1 MINEIFIG
9 FIKKNI
15 KLYIIYFITLLYIPI
30 NKVAIPHI
38 YGKFIAKLKNN
49 NMNKSFKLLILL
61 IGSWLTIQLIH
72 SASNIIYYNLMP
84 KFNAYVR
91 MNITNKIIDSYKN
104 SYEDL
109 LLGDT
114 ITKIIKSPWVVE
126 DIFNIIEDFI
136 FRHIIVIISVFC
148 YLTYHNVGLGLIY
161 IICMMGIIGIC
172 FAFTKTC
179 TKYVKMSEQIYD
191 MTHEEIEDTLS
202 NLLSIYTSQKTTYEK
217 GRLNKLN
224 TKVYQAEQKNMFCNN
239 KFRVIY
245 SIAFVLVFAILNIY
259 SFYIFYKKQITID
272 ILVAIIIINYTI
284 LTSFMSIYYETRRFI
299 DIRGRIYVISQFI
312 EKMPNKKYVAETEM
326 DLESDFTIKISK
338 LNFSYLPD
346 KPIIKD
352 LSFTIKQNEK
362 IALVGSI
369 GSGKSTVG
377 KLLVR
382 LIEYSSGHIY
392 LNGVDIKHIN
402 IDNLRAI
409 INYIPQHPKLFN
421 RTLYENIMY
430 GVDKK
435 ISRKE
440 ILKMLEEMD
449 LKETVSDFR
458 NMMDKNVGKG
468 GSKISGGQRQIVW
481 LLRLVLKKS
490 KVIILD
496 EPTSSLDKESKKDVI
511 KFIKEFSKDK
521 TIILITHDKELHKIV
536 DRIIE
541 LDKGHVSKDNSIN

>member
-38 YGKFIAKLKNN
+38 YGKFISKLKNN
-49 NMNKSFKLLILL
+49 NMNKSLKLLALL

-72 SASNIIYYNLMP
+72 SVSNIIYYNLMP

-91 MNITNKIIDSYKN
+91 SKITNKIIDSYKN

-136 FRHIIVIISVFC
+136 FRHIIVILSVFI
-148 YLTYHNVGLGLIY
+148 YLTYHNVGLGLLY
-161 IICMMGIIGIC
+161 IVCMIGIIAIC
-172 FAFTKTC
+172 YVFTKTC
-179 TKYVKMSEQIYD
+179 TKYVQISEKVYD

-202 NLLSIYTSQKTTYEK
+202 NLLSIYTSQKTTFEK
-217 GRLNKLN
+217 ARLNKLN

-245 SIAFVLVFAILNIY
+245 SVAFVLVFSILNIY
-259 SFYIFYKKQITID
+259 SFIIFYKKKISLD
-272 ILVAIIIINYTI
+272 ILVAVIIINYTI

-299 DIRGRIYVISQFI
+299 DIRGRMDVISQFI
-312 EKMPNKKYVAETEM
+312 EKMPNKKNIAETEL
-326 DLESDFTIKISK
+326 DIDSDFNIKISNLK
-338 LNFSYLPD
+338 FSYVPE
-346 KPIIKD
+346 KPIINN
-352 LSFTIKQNEK
+352 LSFNIKQNEK

-369 GSGKSTVG
+369 GSGKSTIG

-382 LIEYSSGHIY
+382 LIEYNEGHIY
-392 LNGVDIKHIN
+392 LNGVDIKHVN
-402 IDNLRAI
+402 IDNLRTI

-435 ISRKE
+435 ISREE
-440 ILKMLEEMD
+440 IYKMLEEMD
-449 LKETVSDFR
+449 LKKTVSDFK

-468 GSKISGGQRQIVW
+468 GTKISGGQRQIVW
-481 LLRLVLKKS
+481 LLRLVLKNS

-511 KFIKEFSKDK
+511 KFIKKFSKDK
-521 TIILITHDKELHKIV
+521 TIILITHDKELHNFV
-536 DRIIE
+536 DRIIT
-541 LDKGHVSKDNSIN
+541 LDKGELLNDSK

>member
-38 YGKFIAKLKNN
+38 YGKFISKLKNN
-49 NMNKSFKLLILL
+49 NMNESLKLLALL

-72 SASNIIYYNLMP
+72 SVSNIIYYNLMP

-91 MNITNKIIDSYKN
+91 SKITNKIIDSYKN

-136 FRHIIVIISVFC
+136 FRHIIVILSVFI
-148 YLTYHNVGLGLIY
+148 YLTYHNVGLGLLY
-161 IICMMGIIGIC
+161 IVCMIGIIAIC
-172 FAFTKTC
+172 YVFTKTC
-179 TKYVKMSEQIYD
+179 TKYVQISEKVYD

-202 NLLSIYTSQKTTYEK
+202 NLLSIYTSQKTTFEK
-217 GRLNKLN
+217 ARLNKLN

-245 SIAFVLVFAILNIY
+245 SVAFVLVFSILNIY
-259 SFYIFYKKQITID
+259 SFIIFYKKKISLD
-272 ILVAIIIINYTI
+272 ILVAVIIINYTI

-299 DIRGRIYVISQFI
+299 DIRGRMDVISQFI
-312 EKMPNKKYVAETEM
+312 EKMPNKKNIAETEL
-326 DLESDFTIKISK
+326 DIDSDFNIKISNLK
-338 LNFSYLPD
+338 FSYVPE
-346 KPIIKD
+346 KPIINN
-352 LSFTIKQNEK
+352 LSFNIKQNEK

-369 GSGKSTVG
+369 GSGKSTIG

-382 LIEYSSGHIY
+382 LIEYNEGHIY
-392 LNGVDIKHIN
+392 LNGVDIKHVN
-402 IDNLRAI
+402 IDNLRTI

-435 ISRKE
+435 ISREE
-440 ILKMLEEMD
+440 IYKMLEEMD
-449 LKETVSDFR
+449 LKKTVSDFK

-468 GSKISGGQRQIVW
+468 GTKISGGQRQIVW
-481 LLRLVLKKS
+481 LLRLVLKNS

-511 KFIKEFSKDK
+511 KFIKKFSKDK
-521 TIILITHDKELHKIV
+521 TIILITHDKELHNFV
-536 DRIIE
+536 DRIIT
-541 LDKGHVSKDNSIN
+541 LDKGELLNDSK

>member
-38 YGKFIAKLKNN
+38 YGKFISKLKNN
-49 NMNKSFKLLILL
+49 NMNKSLKLLALL

-72 SASNIIYYNLMP
+72 SVSNIIYYNLMP

-91 MNITNKIIDSYKN
+91 SKITNKIIDSYKN

-136 FRHIIVIISVFC
+136 FRHIIVILSVFI
-148 YLTYHNVGLGLIY
+148 YLTYHNVGLGLLY
-161 IICMMGIIGIC
+161 IVCMIGIIAIC
-172 FAFTKTC
+172 YVFTKTC
-179 TKYVKMSEQIYD
+179 TKYVQISEKVYD

-202 NLLSIYTSQKTTYEK
+202 NLLSIYTSQKTTFEK
-217 GRLNKLN
+217 ARLNKLN

-245 SIAFVLVFAILNIY
+245 SVAFVLVFSILNIY
-259 SFYIFYKKQITID
+259 SFIIFYKKKISLD
-272 ILVAIIIINYTI
+272 ILVAVIIINYTI

-299 DIRGRIYVISQFI
+299 DIRGRMDVISQFI
-312 EKMPNKKYVAETEM
+312 EKMPNKKNIAETEL
-326 DLESDFTIKISK
+326 DIDSDFNIKISNLK
-338 LNFSYLPD
+338 FSYVPE
-346 KPIIKD
+346 KPIINN
-352 LSFTIKQNEK
+352 LSFNIKQNEK

-369 GSGKSTVG
+369 GSGKSTIG

-382 LIEYSSGHIY
+382 LIEYNEGHIY
-392 LNGVDIKHIN
+392 LNGVDIKHVN
-402 IDNLRAI
+402 IDNLRTI

-435 ISRKE
+435 ISREE
-440 ILKMLEEMD
+440 IYEMLEEMD
-449 LKETVSDFR
+449 LKKTVSDFK

-468 GSKISGGQRQIVW
+468 GTKISGGQRQIVW
-481 LLRLVLKKS
+481 LLRLVLKNS

-511 KFIKEFSKDK
+511 KFIKKFSKDK
-521 TIILITHDKELHKIV
+521 TIILITHDKELHNFV
-536 DRIIE
+536 DRIIT
-541 LDKGHVSKDNSIN
+541 LDKGELLNDSK